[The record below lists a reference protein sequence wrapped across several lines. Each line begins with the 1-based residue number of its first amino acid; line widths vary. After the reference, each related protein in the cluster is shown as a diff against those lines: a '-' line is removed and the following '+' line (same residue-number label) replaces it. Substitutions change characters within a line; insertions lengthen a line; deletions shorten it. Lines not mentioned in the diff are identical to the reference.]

1 LSETVLEVAQ
11 VPKVRDPF
19 LPEIIHNAL
28 RGIADE
34 AGLFS
39 ARSAYSPFVNTS
51 PQIAAGLFDA
61 KARPIA
67 QTDSALIHVSAV
79 QRMLPEVLNDIPPET
94 LAPGDALIIND
105 HFRGGIHPTDVAVF
119 TPIFYQGRLAF
130 FHGAMMIVSDLGG
143 LSNGGLPAN
152 ATEIF
157 HEGLVIPPVKL
168 YKEGVPNTEIHRM
181 IASNSRTPARVLG
194 DVRALVVGGN
204 LSAPRLVEL
213 CDKYGYEQVME
224 IIEELLDYTER
235 LTRQGIE
242 RIPDGVYTGS
252 YIIEDDGIDIGKHF
266 KVQVTVTVEGSKIK
280 LDFTGTDPQA
290 RGPINSSYS
299 QSLSG
304 VVVALRFFLDPDIPL
319 NEGFYRPIEVVFPHG
334 TLVNPKYPAAANAR
348 FAVVQAIMDAINHA
362 LSAARPDKLM
372 APSGCPHVF
381 TVTGIDPQTNQF
393 WSTLDVH
400 MGVLGARA
408 GKDGIDGLPPLLNAT
423 PGYMRNAEHY
433 EWEYPLVYDYFAFR
447 PDTAGAGKFRGSSGM
462 VKHVTFNSDADLT
475 VRAVDR
481 CNLPPQGIAGGKP
494 GGTGGW
500 VLNEGRPD
508 ERRLPMKQ
516 TNLRIHAGDTLT
528 MYVSGGGGFGD
539 PFTRDPEFVGKDMR
553 KGLVSVEGAARDY
566 GVVADA
572 LGRVD
577 RAATRKL
584 RGKRQS

>member
-1 LSETVLEVAQ
+1 MA
-11 VPKVRDPF
+11 KVRDAF

-79 QRMLPEVLNDIPPET
+79 QRMLPEVLSDIPPET

-105 HFRGGIHPTDVAVF
+105 HYRGGIHPTDVAVF
-119 TPIFYQGRLAF
+119 TPIFYKGKLAF

-143 LSNGGLPAN
+143 MSNGGLPAN

-168 YKEGVPNTEIHRM
+168 YKEGVPNAEIHRM

-194 DVRALVVGGN
+194 DIRALVVGGN
-204 LSAPRLVEL
+204 MAAPRLVEL
-213 CDKYGYEQVME
+213 CDKYGYDQVVE
-224 IIEELLDYTER
+224 IIDELLDYTER

-252 YIIEDDGIDIGKHF
+252 YIIEDDGIEAGKHF
-266 KVQVTVTVEGSKIK
+266 KVQVTVIVNGSNIK
-280 LDFTGTDPQA
+280 LDFTGTDAQA

-348 FAVVQAIMDAINHA
+348 FAVVQSIMDSINEA
-362 LSAARPDKLM
+362 LSAARPDKQM

-393 WSTLDVH
+393 WSMLDVH

-423 PGYMRNAEHY
+423 PGYLRNAEHY
-433 EWEYPLVYDYFAFR
+433 EWEYPVLYDYFAFR
-447 PDTAGAGKFRGSSGM
+447 PDTAGAGKWRGSAGM

-481 CNLPPQGIAGGKP
+481 CHLPPRGVAGGQP
-494 GGTGGW
+494 GGAGGW

-516 TNLRIHAGDTLT
+516 TNLRIRKGDTLT
-528 MYVSGGGGFGD
+528 MYVSGGGGYGD
-539 PFTRDPEFVGKDMR
+539 PFSRDPELVGRDVR
-553 KGLVSVEGAARDY
+553 KGVVSVEGAARDY
-566 GVVADA
+566 GVAVDA
-572 LGRVD
+572 SGRVD
-577 RAATRKL
+577 LAATRKL
-584 RGKRQS
+584 REARKQA

>member
-1 LSETVLEVAQ
+1 VS
-11 VPKVRDPF
+11 KVRDPF

-34 AGLFS
+34 CGLFS
-39 ARSAYSPFVNTS
+39 ARSAYSPFINTS

-61 KARPIA
+61 AARPIA

-79 QRMLPEVLNDIPPET
+79 QRMLPEVLKDIPPDT

-119 TPIFYQGRLAF
+119 TPIFYRGKLAF

-168 YKEGVPNTEIHRM
+168 YKEGVPNPEVHRM
-181 IASNSRTPARVLG
+181 IASNSRTPSRVLG
-194 DVRALVVGGN
+194 DIRALVVGGN
-204 LSAPRLVEL
+204 MAAPRLVEL
-213 CDKYGYEQVME
+213 CDKYGYEQVTE
-224 IIEELLDYTER
+224 IIDELLDYTER

-252 YIIEDDGIDIGKHF
+252 YIIEDDGIEPGKRF
-266 KVQVTVTVEGSKIK
+266 KVRVTVTVEGSNIK

-319 NEGFYRPIEVVFPHG
+319 NEGFYRPIEVVFPYG
-334 TLVNPKYPAAANAR
+334 SLTNPKYPAAANAR
-348 FAVVQAIMDAINHA
+348 FAVLMSIMDSINEA
-362 LSAARPDKLM
+362 LSAARPDRRI

-381 TVTGIDPQTNQF
+381 TVTGMDPQTNQF
-393 WSTLDVH
+393 WSMLDVH
-400 MGVLGARA
+400 LGVLGARA
-408 GKDGIDGLPPLLNAT
+408 SKDGIDGLPPLLNAS
-423 PGYMRNAEHY
+423 PGYMRNAETY
-433 EWEYPLVYDYFAFR
+433 EWEYPVIYDYFSFR
-447 PDTAGAGKFRGSSGM
+447 PDTGGPGKWRGSAGM
-462 VKHVTFNSDADLT
+462 IKHVTFNSDADLT

-481 CNLPPQGIAGGKP
+481 CKLSPRGAEGGKP
-494 GGTGGW
+494 GGIGGW
-500 VLNEGRPD
+500 ILNEGRPG
-508 ERRLPMKQ
+508 EKELPMKQ

-528 MYVSGGGGFGD
+528 MLVSGGGGYGD
-539 PFTRDPEFVGKDMR
+539 PLQRDPEQVARDVRRGI
-553 KGLVSVEGAARDY
+553 VTVEGAARDY

-572 LGRVD
+572 AGRVD
-577 RAATRKL
+577 AAATMKL
-584 RGKRQS
+584 RDQRREKRNEK

>member
-1 LSETVLEVAQ
+1 M
-11 VPKVRDPF
+11 RDPF

-79 QRMLPEVLNDIPPET
+79 QRMLPEVLHDIPVET
-94 LAPGDALIIND
+94 LAAGDALIIND

-119 TPIFYQGRLAF
+119 TPIFYKGKLAF

-168 YKEGVPNTEIHRM
+168 YKQGVPNEEVHRM

-204 LSAPRLVEL
+204 MSAPRLVEL

-224 IIEELLDYTER
+224 IIDELLDYTER

-252 YIIEDDGIDIGKHF
+252 YVIEDDGIEVGKHF
-266 KVQVTVTVEGSKIK
+266 KVQVAVTVAGSNIK

-334 TLVNPKYPAAANAR
+334 SLVNPKYPAAANAR
-348 FAVVQAIMDAINHA
+348 FAVVQSIMDAINQA
-362 LSAARPDKLM
+362 LSVARPDKLM

-393 WSTLDVH
+393 WSMLDVH

-433 EWEYPLVYDYFAFR
+433 EWEYPVMYDYFAFR
-447 PDTAGAGKFRGSSGM
+447 PDTAGPGKWRGSAGM
-462 VKHVTFNSDADLT
+462 IKHVTFNSDADLT

-481 CNLPPQGIAGGKP
+481 CNLPPRGAAGGLP

-500 VLNEGRPD
+500 VLNEGLPG

-516 TNLRIHAGDTLT
+516 TNLRIRAGDTLT
-528 MYVSGGGGFGD
+528 MYVSGGGGYGD
-539 PFTRDPEFVGKDMR
+539 PLTRDPELVGRDVR
-553 KGLVSVEGAARDY
+553 KSLVSVEGAARDY
-566 GVVADA
+566 GVVADSN
-572 LGRVD
+572 GVVD
-577 RAATRKL
+577 RAKTRKL
-584 RGKRQS
+584 RVQRQSE

>member
-1 LSETVLEVAQ
+1 L
-11 VPKVRDPF
+11 KVRDPF

-28 RGIADE
+28 HSIADE

-61 KARPIA
+61 RARPIA

-79 QRMLPEVLNDIPPET
+79 QRMLPEVLIDIPPET
-94 LAPGDALIIND
+94 LAAGDALIIND

-119 TPIFYQGRLAF
+119 TPIFYKGKLAF

-168 YKEGVPNTEIHRM
+168 YEQGVPNVEVHRM
-181 IASNSRTPARVLG
+181 IAANSRTPARVLG
-194 DVRALVVGGN
+194 DIRALVVGGN
-204 LSAPRLVEL
+204 MAAPRLTEL
-213 CDKYGYEQVME
+213 CDKYGYDEVME
-224 IIEELLDYTER
+224 IIDELLDYTER

-252 YIIEDDGIDIGKHF
+252 YVIEDDGIDVGKHF

-304 VVVALRFFLDPDIPL
+304 AVVALRFFLDPDIPL

-334 TLVNPKYPAAANAR
+334 SLVNPKYPAAANAR
-348 FAVVQAIMDAINHA
+348 FAVVQAIMDAINQA
-362 LSAARPDKLM
+362 LSAARPDKVM

-393 WSTLDVH
+393 WSMLDVH

-408 GKDGIDGLPPLLNAT
+408 SKDGIDGLPPLLNAT

-433 EWEYPLVYDYFAFR
+433 EWEYPVLYNYFAFR
-447 PDTAGAGKFRGSSGM
+447 PDTAGPGKWRGSSGM
-462 VKHVTFNSDADLT
+462 IKHVTFNSEADLT

-481 CNLPPQGIAGGKP
+481 CNLPPRGVAGGEP
-494 GGTGGW
+494 GGPGGW

-528 MYVSGGGGFGD
+528 MYVSGGGGYGD
-539 PFTRDPEFVGKDMR
+539 PFKRDPELVGKDVR

-572 LGRVD
+572 SGRLD
-577 RAATRKL
+577 LEATRKL
-584 RGKRQS
+584 RSQRQA

>member
-1 LSETVLEVAQ
+1 M
-11 VPKVRDPF
+11 RDPF

-39 ARSAYSPFVNTS
+39 ARSAYSPFINTS
-51 PQIAAGLFDA
+51 PQIACGLFDA
-61 KARPIA
+61 QARCIA

-79 QRMLPEVLNDIPPET
+79 QRMLPEVLKDFPPET
-94 LAPGDALIIND
+94 LRPGDALIIND

-119 TPIFYQGRLAF
+119 TPIFYQGKLTF

-143 LSNGGLPAN
+143 MSNGGLPAN

-168 YKEGVPNTEIHRM
+168 YLEGVPNPDVHRM

-194 DVRALVVGGN
+194 DIRALVVGGN
-204 LSAPRLVEL
+204 MAGPRLIEL
-213 CDKYGYEQVME
+213 CDKYGCDQVME
-224 IIEELLDYTER
+224 IIDELLDYTER

-242 RIPDGVYTGS
+242 RIPDGVYRGS
-252 YIIEDDGIDIGKHF
+252 YLIEDDGIDAGKHF
-266 KVQVTVTVEGSKIK
+266 NVQVTVTVEGSKCK

-319 NEGFYRPIEVVFPHG
+319 NDGFYRPIEVVFPHG
-334 TLVNPKYPAAANAR
+334 SLVNPKYPAAANAR
-348 FAVVQAIMDAINHA
+348 FATVTAMMDAINQA
-362 LSAARPDKLM
+362 LAAARPDRLM

-393 WSTLDVH
+393 WSMIDVH
-400 MGVLGARA
+400 MGALGARA
-408 GKDGIDGLPPLLNAT
+408 SKDGIDGLPPLLNAT

-433 EWEYPLVYDYFAFR
+433 EWEYPVLYEYFRFSR
-447 PDTAGAGKFRGSSGM
+447 DTAGPGKWRGSAGM
-462 VKHVTFNSDADLT
+462 VKHVVFNSDADLT

-481 CNLPPQGIAGGKP
+481 CDLPPQGVAGGKP
-494 GGTGGW
+494 GGVGGW
-500 VLNEGRPD
+500 ILNQGRSD
-508 ERRLPMKQ
+508 ERKLPMKQ
-516 TNLRIHAGDTLT
+516 TNLRIHKGDTLT
-528 MYVSGGGGFGD
+528 EYVSGGGGYGD
-539 PFTRDPEFVGKDMR
+539 PFTRDPALVGKDVK

-566 GVVADA
+566 GVVANAD
-572 LGRVD
+572 GQVD
-577 RAATRKL
+577 LAATQALRKIEN
-584 RGKRQS
+584 RK

>member
-1 LSETVLEVAQ
+1 VSKA
-11 VPKVRDPF
+11 RDPF

-79 QRMLPEVLNDIPPET
+79 QRMLPEVLKDIPIET

-119 TPIFYQGRLAF
+119 TPIFYRGRLAF

-168 YKEGVPNTEIHRM
+168 YKEGVPNPEVHRM

-194 DVRALVVGGN
+194 DIRALVVGGN
-204 LSAPRLVEL
+204 MSAPRLIEL
-213 CDKYGYEQVME
+213 CDKYGFDQVME
-224 IIEELLDYTER
+224 IVDELLDYTER

-252 YIIEDDGIDIGKHF
+252 YIIEDDGIDVGKHF
-266 KVQVTVTVEGSKIK
+266 KVQVAVTVEGSNIK
-280 LDFTGTDPQA
+280 LDFTGTDSQA

-319 NEGFYRPIEVVFPHG
+319 NEGFYRPIEVVFPYG
-334 TLVNPKYPAAANAR
+334 SLTNPKYPAAANAR
-348 FAVVQAIMDAINHA
+348 FAVVMSIMDSINQA
-362 LSAARPDKLM
+362 LSAARPDKVI

-381 TVTGIDPQTNQF
+381 TVTGIDPHTNQF
-393 WSTLDVH
+393 WSMLDVH

-423 PGYMRNAEHY
+423 PGYMRNAETY
-433 EWEYPLVYDYFAFR
+433 EWEYPVLYDYFAFR
-447 PDTAGAGKFRGSSGM
+447 PDTAGPGKWRGSSGM

-481 CNLPPQGIAGGKP
+481 CHLPPRGVEGGKP
-494 GGTGGW
+494 GGVGGW
-500 VLNEGRPD
+500 ILNEGRPD
-508 ERRLPMKQ
+508 ERELPMKQ

-528 MYVSGGGGFGD
+528 MHVSGGGGYGD
-539 PFTRDPEFVGKDMR
+539 PFTRGPDLVGIDVR

-566 GVVADA
+566 GVVVDA
-572 LGRVD
+572 SGQVD
-577 RAATRKL
+577 VAATRKL
-584 RGKRQS
+584 RSRN

>member
-1 LSETVLEVAQ
+1 M
-11 VPKVRDPF
+11 RDPF
-19 LPEIIHNAL
+19 LPEIIQNAL

-51 PQIAAGLFDA
+51 PQIACGLFDVQ
-61 KARPIA
+61 ARCIA
-67 QTDSALIHVSAV
+67 QTDAALIHVSAV
-79 QRMLPEVLNDIPPET
+79 QRMLPEVLKDIPPES
-94 LAPGDALIIND
+94 LRPGDALIIND

-119 TPIFYQGRLAF
+119 TPIFYQGKLAF

-143 LSNGGLPAN
+143 MSNGGLPAN

-157 HEGLVIPPVKL
+157 HEGLVIPPLKL
-168 YKEGVPNTEIHRM
+168 YEEGVPNADVHRM

-194 DVRALVVGGN
+194 DIRSLVVGGN
-204 LSAPRLVEL
+204 MAAPRLVEL
-213 CDKYGYEQVME
+213 CDKYGYGQVTE
-224 IIEELLDYTER
+224 IIDELLDYTER

-242 RIPDGVYTGS
+242 RIPDGVYQGS
-252 YIIEDDGIDIGKHF
+252 YLVEDDGIEPGKHF
-266 KVQVTVTVEGSKIK
+266 LVQVTVTVEGSKCK

-319 NEGFYRPIEVVFPHG
+319 NDGFYRPLEIIFPYG

-348 FAVVQAIMDAINHA
+348 FAVLQAMMDAINQA
-362 LSAARPDKLM
+362 LSKARPDKLL

-381 TVTGIDPQTNQF
+381 TVTGMNPETNEF
-393 WSTLDVH
+393 WSLLDVH

-408 GKDGIDGLPPLLNAT
+408 SKDGIDGLPPFLGGS
-423 PGYMRNAEHY
+423 PGYQRNAEHY
-433 EWEYPLVYDYFAFR
+433 EWEYPVLYDYFRFR
-447 PDTAGAGKFRGSSGM
+447 PDTAGAGKYRGSVGM
-462 VKHVTFNSDADLT
+462 VKHVVFNSDADLT

-481 CNLPPQGIAGGKP
+481 CDLPPQGVAGGKP

-508 ERRLPMKQ
+508 ERKLPMKQ
-516 TNLRIHAGDTLT
+516 TNLRIHNGDTLT
-528 MYVSGGGGFGD
+528 AYISGGGGYGD
-539 PFTRDPEFVGKDMR
+539 PFTRDPALVAKDVK
-553 KGLVSVEGAARDY
+553 KGVVTVEGAARDY
-566 GVVADA
+566 GVVVDA
-572 LGRVD
+572 EAQVNLPGTESLR
-577 RAATRKL
+577 RK
-584 RGKRQS
+584 R

>member
-1 LSETVLEVAQ
+1 LEDW
-11 VPKVRDPF
+11 KVRDPF

-61 KARPIA
+61 QARPIA

-79 QRMLPEVLNDIPPET
+79 QRMLPEVLKDFPPET
-94 LAPGDALIIND
+94 LLPGDALIIND

-119 TPIFYQGRLAF
+119 TPIFYRGKLAF

-143 LSNGGLPAN
+143 MSNGGLPAN

-168 YKEGVPNTEIHRM
+168 YKEGVPNPDVHRM
-181 IASNSRTPARVLG
+181 ISSNSRTPARVLG
-194 DVRALVVGGN
+194 DIRALVVGGN
-204 LSAPRLVEL
+204 MAGPRLIEL
-213 CDKYGYEQVME
+213 CDKYGYEQVSE

-252 YIIEDDGIDIGKHF
+252 YIIEDDGIDAGKHF
-266 KVQVTVTVEGSKIK
+266 KVQVTVTVEGSHIK

-334 TLVNPKYPAAANAR
+334 TLVNPRYPAAANAR
-348 FAVVQAIMDAINHA
+348 FAVVQSIMDSINQA
-362 LSAARPDKLM
+362 LAAARPDKTM

-381 TVTGIDPQTNQF
+381 TLTGLHPQTNEF
-393 WSTLDVH
+393 WSMLDVH

-433 EWEYPLVYDYFAFR
+433 EWEYPVLYDYFAFR
-447 PDTAGAGKFRGSSGM
+447 PDTAGPGQWRGSSGM
-462 VKHVTFNSDADLT
+462 IKHVTFDSDADLT

-481 CNLPPQGIAGGKP
+481 CNLPPQGVAGGKP
-494 GGTGGW
+494 GGPGGW

-508 ERRLPMKQ
+508 ERKLPMKQ
-516 TNLRIHAGDTLT
+516 TNLRIHKGDTLT
-528 MYVSGGGGFGD
+528 MYVSGGGGYGD
-539 PFTRDPEFVGKDMR
+539 PFSRDPTLVARDVKM
-553 KGLVSVEGAARDY
+553 GLVSAEGAARDY
-566 GVVADA
+566 AVAVDA
-572 LGRVD
+572 DGQVNA
-577 RAATRKL
+577 AATQALRRK
-584 RGKRQS
+584 R

>member
-1 LSETVLEVAQ
+1 MYLRGLTM
-11 VPKVRDPF
+11 RDPF

-39 ARSAYSPFVNTS
+39 ARSAYSPFINTS

-61 KARPIA
+61 RARPIA

-79 QRMLPEVLNDIPPET
+79 QRMLPEVLKDIPPET
-94 LAPGDALIIND
+94 LQPGDALIIND

-119 TPIFYQGRLAF
+119 TPIFYQGKLAF
-130 FHGAMMIVSDLGG
+130 FHGSMMIVSDLGG

-168 YKEGVPNTEIHRM
+168 YKQGVPNEEVHRM

-194 DVRALVVGGN
+194 DIRALVVGGN
-204 LSAPRLVEL
+204 MSAPRLIEL
-213 CDKYGYEQVME
+213 CDKYGFDQVTE
-224 IIEELLDYTER
+224 IIDELLDYTER
-235 LTRQGIE
+235 LTRRGIE

-252 YIIEDDGIDIGKHF
+252 YLIEDDGIDVGKHF
-266 KVQVTVTVEGSKIK
+266 NVQVAVTVVGSNIK
-280 LDFTGTDPQA
+280 LDFNGTDPQA

-334 TLVNPKYPAAANAR
+334 SLVNPKYPAAANAR
-348 FAVVQAIMDAINHA
+348 FAVVMAIMDAINQA
-362 LSAARPDKLM
+362 LSAARPDRQM

-381 TVTGIDPQTNQF
+381 TVTGINPETNQF
-393 WSTLDVH
+393 WSMIVVH
-400 MGVLGARA
+400 MGALGARA
-408 GKDGIDGLPPLLNAT
+408 SKDGIDGLPPLLNAT

-433 EWEYPLVYDYFAFR
+433 EWEYPVIYDDFAFR
-447 PDTAGAGKFRGSSGM
+447 PDTAGPGKWRGGSGM
-462 VKHVTFNSDADLT
+462 VKHVTLNSDADLT

-481 CNLPPQGIAGGKP
+481 CELSPRGVAGGKP
-494 GGTGGW
+494 GGIGGW
-500 VLNEGRPD
+500 VLNEGRPG
-508 ERRLPMKQ
+508 EKRLPMKQ
-516 TNLRIHAGDTLT
+516 TNLRIRKGDRLT
-528 MYVSGGGGFGD
+528 MYVSGGGGYGD
-539 PFTRDPEFVGKDMR
+539 PFERDPDLVGKDVR
-553 KGLVSVEGAARDY
+553 KGIVTVEGAARDY
-566 GVVADA
+566 GVAVDA
-572 LGRVD
+572 SGRVD
-577 RAATRKL
+577 PASTGRLRKE
-584 RGKRQS
+584 KRKD